1 MKKLI
6 LIALA
11 CSTALFGLA
20 KNDGETRTTKVAINI
35 SSTDRVNIKAKYTEL
50 VVELWD
56 KNSVEVEASV
66 RYDGKMTDKI
76 QEFLD
81 QFEELVKNN
90 INYSGS
96 EVSVSSD
103 LDFPNRGIKKSFF
116 GLVMELN
123 LGDFDDVKLVY
134 KIKAPATSPYIINNS
149 YEDVRLIGNFGE
161 LDFTQY
167 SGDLAAGSIKNAK
180 MNLKYGS
187 ATIESIESATMEIYE
202 QKLNSRSIGNLEINT
217 KYSDLDFRNVGTMEA
232 TSYESDIQIGTIKE
246 LKGNFKYGEININDK
261 LENAK
266 LTFYEM
272 DMEGEE
278 IGTLRLENSKYSNFD
293 FEKVG
298 SLIFDQSYEDETEIN
313 TLDTFKSLNSKYG
326 NHSIGLLNGSLEL
339 NAYEDEVDIEKL
351 SSTATLISIDGKYI
365 DSSIGI
371 SDASFLLKANVK
383 YGSISYDES
392 KVNVRRYIKDDDKLE
407 VEVQSKSG
415 KERKPINIIVNG
427 YEVDVNLN

>member
-11 CSTALFGLA
+11 CSLSAGLFA
-20 KNDGETRTTKVAINI
+20 NKDGETRTATVKVGVSASDII
-35 SSTDRVNIKAKYTEL
+35 DIKAKYTEL
-50 VVELWD
+50 TVETWS
-56 KNSVEVEASV
+56 KNEVEIIASI
-66 RYDGKMTDKI
+66 RFDGKMTDKV
-76 QEFLD
+76 QKFLD
-81 QFEELVKNN
+81 EFEENVKNN
-90 INYSGS
+90 ISNSAGKLS
-96 EVSVSSD
+96 IDTNLDEPNKVQIGGKHVGIIVSYGDKELKVS
-103 LDFPNRGIKKSFF
+103 
-116 GLVMELN
+116 
-123 LGDFDDVKLVY
+123 Y
-134 KIKAPATSPYIINNS
+134 KIKAPGTNKYTIASS
-149 YEDVRLIGNFGE
+149 YEDVRLVGSYDKIE
-161 LDFTQY
+161 FTQY
-167 SGDLAAGSIKNAK
+167 SGDLAAGKIKSAK

-298 SLIFDQSYEDETEIN
+298 SLVFDQSYEDETEIN